1 MSLAELWF
9 FVIAGLWS
17 TYLVLEGFDFGVGMM
32 MGIAARNEDER
43 SEMIETIAPVW
54 DANEVWLL
62 VVGGITFASFP
73 AWYGTWL
80 EGAYLGLVV
89 LIIALLLR
97 VISFEWRG
105 RVNPRWRGLW
115 SSINIAASVAAP
127 LIWGLVLSVLL
138 AGLPVAGSGR
148 VGEMRYFGNILAFIT
163 PYSVLGALSLT
174 ALFAFHGALFLSL
187 RLDGEL
193 GERIRERIVK
203 LDARHLLPN
212 LALPALLLVGGF
224 LIATPF
230 VAHSVNERSI
240 LPVAI
245 PAALGL
251 IALIAAVI
259 NAQRGKFARAFVC
272 TILTVIGWVATLFIG
287 LFPRIIV
294 STIALSDSVTIEN
307 AQSSHYTLVVMTV
320 AAVVMI
326 PVIILYQWWGFRT
339 LMARLGHGK
348 MPWSAPDG
356 S

>member
-1 MSLAELWF
+1 MTLAELWF
-9 FVIAGLWS
+9 FVIGGLWS

-32 MGIAARNEDER
+32 MGVAARDEDER

-62 VVGGITFASFP
+62 VVGGLTFASFP

-89 LIIALLLR
+89 LIIVLLLR
-97 VISFEWRG
+97 IISFEWRG
-105 RVNPRWRGLW
+105 RADPRWRGLW
-115 SSINIAASVAAP
+115 STINIAASVTAP
-127 LIWGLVLSVLL
+127 LIWGLVLAVLL
-138 AGLPVAGSGR
+138 AGLPVAGAGR
-148 VGEMRYFGNILAFIT
+148 VGEMRYFGNILDFIT
-163 PYSVLGALSLT
+163 PYSVLGALSLA

-187 RLDGEL
+187 RLDGDL

-212 LALPALLLVGGF
+212 LTLPALLLAGGF

-230 VAHSVNERSI
+230 VAHSVNARSI

-259 NAQRGKFARAFVC
+259 NAQRGQFARAFGC
-272 TILTVIGWVATLFIG
+272 TIATIVGWVATLFIA

-294 STIALSDSVTIEN
+294 STISLGDSVTIQN

-320 AAVVMI
+320 AAAVMV
-326 PVIILYQWWGFRT
+326 PVILLYQWWGYRT
-339 LMARLGHGK
+339 LMARLGRGK
-348 MPWSAPDG
+348 MPWSRPEAR
-356 S
+356 

>member
-32 MGIAARNEDER
+32 MGIAGRNEEER
-43 SEMIETIAPVW
+43 GEMIETIAPVW

-97 VISFEWRG
+97 VISFEWRE
-105 RVNPRWRGLW
+105 RVHPRWRKLW
-115 SSINIAASVAAP
+115 SAINIGASTLAP
-127 LIWGLVLSVLL
+127 IIWGVVLSALL
-138 AGLPVAGSGR
+138 TGLPIIGSAR
-148 VGEMRYFGNILAFIT
+148 VGENRYLGNIFDFFNVYTI
-163 PYSVLGALSLT
+163 LGGLSLA
-174 ALFAFHGALFLSL
+174 ALFAFHGALFLSI

-193 GERIRERIVK
+193 GERVRERIVK
-203 LDARHLLPN
+203 LDYRHLLPN
-212 LALPALLLVGGF
+212 LMLPALLLTAAF

-230 VAHSVNERSI
+230 VAHSNNARSFV
-240 LPVAI
+240 PVAI
-245 PAALGL
+245 PALLGL
-251 IALIAAVI
+251 IALVAAVVC
-259 NAQRGKFARAFVC
+259 AQRGQFAKAFVC
-272 TILTVIGWVATLFIG
+272 TIATIVGWVATLFIG

-294 STIALSDSVTIEN
+294 STQSLGDSITIEN
-307 AQSSHYTLVVMTV
+307 AGSSHYTLVVMTV
-320 AAVVMI
+320 AGVVMI

-339 LMARLGHGK
+339 LMARLGRGTL
-348 MPWSAPDG
+348 PWS
-356 S
+356 SS